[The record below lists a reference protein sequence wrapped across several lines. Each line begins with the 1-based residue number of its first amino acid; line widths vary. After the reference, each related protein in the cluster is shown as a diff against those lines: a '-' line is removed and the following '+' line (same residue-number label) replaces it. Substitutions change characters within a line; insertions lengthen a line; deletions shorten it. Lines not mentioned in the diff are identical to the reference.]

1 MNTEIWCKFPKDLMS
16 CYGFLSKSTGELVS
30 LTPLTKLIYVH
41 MLSKNEFFV
50 GKLDSV
56 HYETQQTIADAC
68 NSEYQAAGKAVRLF
82 MEHNILF
89 GSKKRHGGS
98 GQFRWNYK
106 IIDTSIRLVKKVGN
120 DFICIDT
127 GQILVKKNVEV
138 KDKKGNI
145 SNVDKFFVD
154 SGYET
159 VDTVQTQEDVPPR
172 WCTEPV
178 DVYHDN
184 IYIDF
189 VGNN

>member
-1 MNTEIWCKFPKDLMS
+1 
-16 CYGFLSKSTGELVS
+16 
-30 LTPLTKLIYVH
+30 

-50 GKLDSV
+50 GKLDGV

-82 MEHNILF
+82 MDHNILF

-106 IIDTSIRLVKKVGN
+106 IIDTSISLVKKVGN
-120 DFICIDT
+120 DFICMDT
-127 GQILVKKNVEV
+127 GQILVKRRVEI

-145 SNVDKFFVD
+145 SEVDKFFID
-154 SGYET
+154 SGDVI
-159 VDTVQTQEDVPPR
+159 VDTAPIQDSPPD

-178 DVYHDN
+178 DVDHDN

>member
-30 LTPLTKLIYVH
+30 LTPLTKMIYVH

-50 GKLDSV
+50 GKLDCV

-106 IIDTSIRLVKKVGN
+106 IIDTSISLVKKVGN
-120 DFICIDT
+120 DFICMDT
-127 GQILVKKNVEV
+127 GQILVKMRVEV

-145 SNVDKFFVD
+145 SEVDKFFVD
-154 SGYET
+154 SCD
-159 VDTVQTQEDVPPR
+159 VIADTAQMQGGPPD
-172 WCTEPV
+172 WCTEPLDV
-178 DVYHDN
+178 DHDN